1 MKRLT
6 CEMCGSTDLIKQDGV
21 FVCQTCGCKY
31 SIEEAKKMMVEGTV
45 DVSGS
50 TVKVDNERKIENLR
64 TLADRAKAEGD
75 TETAAK
81 YFEELLKEDPNN
93 WEANFYTIYY
103 AAHNIKIAQIGSAAN
118 RVSNIIDTV
127 FGLIKE
133 TLATQEEQNA
143 AKEEVAG
150 AVLNFASYLIPNAT
164 NHLGDSL
171 ESMHEAL
178 ENWMVPI
185 GLMCL
190 HLGDSVIKYFEDY
203 EMAEK
208 IYGVVCNFKGMLSEV
223 ESGRQILNI
232 ANQRLEPMVEA
243 REKKEREEKEA
254 IAAAAKKRT
263 EEYWACHTEERQQL
277 ETEKRDLLEN
287 RKYLNSQIEE
297 LRKKLDAIPSI
308 SMRDEKQKMMNEL
321 KGQLKSLG
329 FFKGKEKKN
338 LQSRIDELGHE
349 MEQLTVSIENEK
361 SSIHHKINE
370 ITDEIKKVDKR
381 VGEIAIE
388 LTKHRCTRGTNKIK

>member
-329 FFKGKEKKN
+329 FFKGKEKRTF
-338 LQSRIDELGHE
+338 SPES
-349 MEQLTVSIENEK
+349 MS
-361 SSIHHKINE
+361 
-370 ITDEIKKVDKR
+370 
-381 VGEIAIE
+381 
-388 LTKHRCTRGTNKIK
+388 

>member
-1 MKRLT
+1 MKWLT

-127 FGLIKE
+127 YSLIKE
-133 TLATQEEQNA
+133 NLHTPDEQKA
-143 AKEEVAG
+143 AGREVAY
-150 AVLNFASYLIPNAT
+150 AVANFSSYLIPNAT
-164 NHLGDSL
+164 NNLGTTTESIDKAVDEWLVPICLMNIHVGDSL
-171 ESMHEAL
+171 
-178 ENWMVPI
+178 V
-185 GLMCL
+185 
-190 HLGDSVIKYFEDY
+190 KYFGDY
-203 EMAEK
+203 EISEK
-208 IYGVVCNFKGMLSEV
+208 AYAVVANFTGMEIT
-223 ESGRQILNI
+223 ETGRQVMDL
-232 ANQRLEPMVEA
+232 AKSRLAPI
-243 REKKEREEKEA
+243 REEKAKRELAEKEA

-263 EEYWACHTEERQQL
+263 EEYWTCHTEERQQL
-277 ETEKRDLLEN
+277 ETEKRALLEK

-297 LRKKLDAIPSI
+297 LRKKLDVIPSI
-308 SMRDEKQKMMNEL
+308 SIRDEKQKMMNEL
-321 KGQLKSLG
+321 KEQLKSLG
-329 FFKGKEKKN
+329 FFKGKEKKS
-338 LQSRIDELGHE
+338 LHTRIDELGHE
-349 MEQLTVSIENEK
+349 MEQLTISIENEK
-361 SSIHHKINE
+361 SSIQHKINE
-370 ITDEIKKVDKR
+370 ITDEIKKVDKH
-381 VGEIAIE
+381 VGEITIE
-388 LTKHRCTRGTNKIK
+388 LTKER

>member
-127 FGLIKE
+127 YSLIKE
-133 TLATQEEQNA
+133 NLHTPDEQ
-143 AKEEVAG
+143 KEAGREVAY
-150 AVLNFASYLIPNAT
+150 AVANFSSYLIPNAT
-164 NHLGDSL
+164 NNLGTTTESIDKAVDEWLVPICLMNIHVGDSL
-171 ESMHEAL
+171 
-178 ENWMVPI
+178 V
-185 GLMCL
+185 
-190 HLGDSVIKYFEDY
+190 KYFGDY
-203 EMAEK
+203 EIAEK
-208 IYGVVCNFKGMLSEV
+208 AYAVVANFTGMEIT
-223 ESGRQILNI
+223 ETGRQVMDL
-232 ANQRLEPMVEA
+232 AKSRLAPI
-243 REKKEREEKEA
+243 REEKAKRELAEKEA

-263 EEYWACHTEERQQL
+263 EEYWTCHTEERQQL
-277 ETEKRDLLEN
+277 ETEKRALLEK

-297 LRKKLDAIPSI
+297 LRKKLDVIPSI
-308 SMRDEKQKMMNEL
+308 SIRDEKQKMMNEL
-321 KGQLKSLG
+321 KEQLKSLG
-329 FFKGKEKKN
+329 FFKGKEKKS
-338 LQSRIDELGHE
+338 LHTRIDELGHE
-349 MEQLTVSIENEK
+349 MEQLTISIENEK
-361 SSIHHKINE
+361 SSIQHKINE
-370 ITDEIKKVDKR
+370 ITDEIKKVDKH
-381 VGEIAIE
+381 VGEITIE
-388 LTKHRCTRGTNKIK
+388 LTKER

>member
-1 MKRLT
+1 M
-6 CEMCGSTDLIKQDGV
+6 
-21 FVCQTCGCKY
+21 
-31 SIEEAKKMMVEGTV
+31 
-45 DVSGS
+45 
-50 TVKVDNERKIENLR
+50 
-64 TLADRAKAEGD
+64 
-75 TETAAK
+75 
-81 YFEELLKEDPNN
+81 
-93 WEANFYTIYY
+93 
-103 AAHNIKIAQIGSAAN
+103 
-118 RVSNIIDTV
+118 
-127 FGLIKE
+127 
-133 TLATQEEQNA
+133 
-143 AKEEVAG
+143 
-150 AVLNFASYLIPNAT
+150 NFASYLIPNAT

-243 REKKEREEKEA
+243 RERKSAKKKKQSQRLQKENRRILGLPYRRKTTARNRKERPPRKPK
-254 IAAAAKKRT
+254 IPKFSNRRT
-263 EEYWACHTEERQQL
+263 TQ
-277 ETEKRDLLEN
+277 
-287 RKYLNSQIEE
+287 
-297 LRKKLDAIPSI
+297 KLDAIPSI

-349 MEQLTVSIENEK
+349 MEQLTVSIENENHRFITKLMK
-361 SSIHHKINE
+361 SP
-370 ITDEIKKVDKR
+370 TRLKKW
-381 VGEIAIE
+381 
-388 LTKHRCTRGTNKIK
+388 TNALVKLRLS

>member
-150 AVLNFASYLIPNAT
+150 VVLNFASYLIPNAT

-388 LTKHRCTRGTNKIK
+388 LTKER

>member
-81 YFEELLKEDPNN
+81 YFEELLKEDANN

-388 LTKHRCTRGTNKIK
+388 LTKER

>member
-127 FGLIKE
+127 YSLIKE
-133 TLATQEEQNA
+133 NLHTPDEQKA
-143 AKEEVAG
+143 AGREVAY
-150 AVLNFASYLIPNAT
+150 AVANFSSYLIPNAT
-164 NHLGDSL
+164 NNLGTTTESIDKAVDEWLVPICLMNIHVGDSL
-171 ESMHEAL
+171 
-178 ENWMVPI
+178 V
-185 GLMCL
+185 
-190 HLGDSVIKYFEDY
+190 KYFGDY
-203 EMAEK
+203 EIAEK
-208 IYGVVCNFKGMLSEV
+208 AYAVVANFTGMEIT
-223 ESGRQILNI
+223 ETGRQVMDL
-232 ANQRLEPMVEA
+232 AKSRLAPI
-243 REKKEREEKEA
+243 REEKAKKELAEKEA

-263 EEYWACHTEERQQL
+263 EEYWTCHTEERQQL
-277 ETEKRDLLEN
+277 ETEKRALLEK
-287 RKYLNSQIEE
+287 RKYMNSQIEE
-297 LRKKLDAIPSI
+297 LRKKLDVIPSI
-308 SMRDEKQKMMNEL
+308 SIRDEKQKMMNEL
-321 KGQLKSLG
+321 KEQLKSLG
-329 FFKGKEKKN
+329 FFKGKEKKS
-338 LQSRIDELGHE
+338 LHTRIDELGHE
-349 MEQLTVSIENEK
+349 MEQLTISIENEK
-361 SSIHHKINE
+361 SSIQHKINE
-370 ITDEIKKVDKR
+370 ITDEIKKVDKH
-381 VGEIAIE
+381 VGEITIE
-388 LTKHRCTRGTNKIK
+388 LTKER

>member
-127 FGLIKE
+127 YSLIKE
-133 TLATQEEQNA
+133 NLHTPDEQKA
-143 AKEEVAG
+143 AGREIAYAVA
-150 AVLNFASYLIPNAT
+150 NFSSYLIPNAT
-164 NHLGDSL
+164 NNLGTTTESIDKAVDEWLVPICLMNIHVGDSL
-171 ESMHEAL
+171 
-178 ENWMVPI
+178 V
-185 GLMCL
+185 
-190 HLGDSVIKYFEDY
+190 KYFGDY
-203 EMAEK
+203 EIAEK
-208 IYGVVCNFKGMLSEV
+208 AYAVVANFTGMEIT
-223 ESGRQILNI
+223 ETGRQVMDL
-232 ANQRLEPMVEA
+232 AKSRLAPI
-243 REKKEREEKEA
+243 REEKAKKELEEKEA
-254 IAAAAKKRT
+254 IAAATKRRT
-263 EEYWACHTEERQQL
+263 EKYWACHEEERKQL
-277 ETEKRDLLEN
+277 EAQMESLLEN
-287 RKYLNSQIEE
+287 RKHLNSKVEV
-297 LRKKLDAIPSI
+297 LRKEMDNVPSI
-308 SMRDEKQKMMNEL
+308 AVRDEKQKVMGNL
-321 KGQLKSLG
+321 KEQLKSLG
-329 FFKGKEKKN
+329 FFKGKEKKSI
-338 LQSRIDELGHE
+338 QARIDELKHE
-349 MEQLTVSIENEK
+349 MEQLTASIESEK
-361 SSIHHKINE
+361 APLQQKISE
-370 ITDEIKKVDKR
+370 LMGEVRKLDEQVGTIT
-381 VGEIAIE
+381 IE
-388 LTKHRCTRGTNKIK
+388 LTKER

>member
-64 TLADRAKAEGD
+64 TLAERAKAEGD

-388 LTKHRCTRGTNKIK
+388 LTKER

>member
-127 FGLIKE
+127 YSLIKE
-133 TLATQEEQNA
+133 NLHTPDEQKA
-143 AKEEVAG
+143 AGREVAY
-150 AVLNFASYLIPNAT
+150 AVANFSSYLIPNAT
-164 NHLGDSL
+164 NNLGTTTESIDKAVDEWLVPICLMNIHVGDSL
-171 ESMHEAL
+171 
-178 ENWMVPI
+178 V
-185 GLMCL
+185 
-190 HLGDSVIKYFEDY
+190 KYFGDY
-203 EMAEK
+203 EIAEK
-208 IYGVVCNFKGMLSEV
+208 AYAVVANFTGMEIT
-223 ESGRQILNI
+223 ETGRQVMDLAKN
-232 ANQRLEPMVEA
+232 RLIPI
-243 REKKEREEKEA
+243 REEKAKKELEEREA
-254 IAAAAKKRT
+254 IAAATKRRT
-263 EEYWACHTEERQQL
+263 EEYWACHEEERKQL
-277 ETEKRDLLEN
+277 EAQMESLLEN
-287 RKYLNSQIEE
+287 RKHLNSQVEA
-297 LRKKLDAIPSI
+297 LRKEMDNVPSI
-308 SMRDEKQKMMNEL
+308 AVRNEKQKVMGDL
-321 KGQLKSLG
+321 KEQLKSLG
-329 FFKGKEKKN
+329 FFKGKEKKSI
-338 LQSRIDELGHE
+338 QARIDELKHE
-349 MEQLTVSIENEK
+349 MEQLTSSIESEK
-361 SSIHHKINE
+361 APLQQKIS
-370 ITDEIKKVDKR
+370 
-381 VGEIAIE
+381 E
-388 LTKHRCTRGTNKIK
+388 LILQIQLQQKIQKIKQKLALRGYIVNC

>member
-6 CEMCGSTDLIKQDGV
+6 CEMCSSTDLIKQDGV

-388 LTKHRCTRGTNKIK
+388 LTKGR

>member
-277 ETEKRDLLEN
+277 KTEKRDLLEN

-388 LTKHRCTRGTNKIK
+388 LTKER

>member
-64 TLADRAKAEGD
+64 TLADRAKAERD

-127 FGLIKE
+127 YSLIKE
-133 TLATQEEQNA
+133 NLHTPDEQ
-143 AKEEVAG
+143 KEAGREVAY
-150 AVLNFASYLIPNAT
+150 AVANFSSYLIPNAT
-164 NHLGDSL
+164 NNLGTTTESIDKAVDEWLVPICLMNIHVGDSL
-171 ESMHEAL
+171 
-178 ENWMVPI
+178 V
-185 GLMCL
+185 
-190 HLGDSVIKYFEDY
+190 KYFGDY
-203 EMAEK
+203 EIAEK
-208 IYGVVCNFKGMLSEV
+208 AYAVVANFTGMEIT
-223 ESGRQILNI
+223 ETGRQVMDL
-232 ANQRLEPMVEA
+232 AKSRLAPI
-243 REKKEREEKEA
+243 REEKAKRELAEKEA

-263 EEYWACHTEERQQL
+263 EEYWTCHTEERQQL
-277 ETEKRDLLEN
+277 ETEKRALLEK

-297 LRKKLDAIPSI
+297 LRKKLDVIPSI
-308 SMRDEKQKMMNEL
+308 SIRDEKKKMMNEL
-321 KGQLKSLG
+321 KEQLKSLG
-329 FFKGKEKKN
+329 FFKGKEKKS
-338 LQSRIDELGHE
+338 LHTRIDELGHE
-349 MEQLTVSIENEK
+349 MEQLTISIENEK
-361 SSIHHKINE
+361 SSIQHKINE
-370 ITDEIKKVDKR
+370 ITDEIKKVDKH
-381 VGEIAIE
+381 VGEITIE
-388 LTKHRCTRGTNKIK
+388 LTKER

>member
-133 TLATQEEQNA
+133 TIATQEEQNA

-388 LTKHRCTRGTNKIK
+388 LTKER

>member
-64 TLADRAKAEGD
+64 TLADRAKAERD

-127 FGLIKE
+127 YSLIKE
-133 TLATQEEQNA
+133 NLHTPDEQ
-143 AKEEVAG
+143 KEAGREVAY
-150 AVLNFASYLIPNAT
+150 AVANFSSYLIPNAT
-164 NHLGDSL
+164 NNLGTTTESIDKAVDEWLVPICLMNIHVGDSL
-171 ESMHEAL
+171 
-178 ENWMVPI
+178 V
-185 GLMCL
+185 
-190 HLGDSVIKYFEDY
+190 KYFGDY
-203 EMAEK
+203 EIAEK
-208 IYGVVCNFKGMLSEV
+208 AYAVVANFTGMEIT
-223 ESGRQILNI
+223 ETGRQVMDL
-232 ANQRLEPMVEA
+232 AKSRLAPI
-243 REKKEREEKEA
+243 REEKAKRELAEKEA

-263 EEYWACHTEERQQL
+263 EEYWTCHTEERQQL
-277 ETEKRDLLEN
+277 ETEKRALLEK

-297 LRKKLDAIPSI
+297 LRKKLDVIPSI
-308 SMRDEKQKMMNEL
+308 SIRDEKQKMMNEL
-321 KGQLKSLG
+321 KEQLKSLG
-329 FFKGKEKKN
+329 FFKGKEKKS
-338 LQSRIDELGHE
+338 LHTRIDELGHE
-349 MEQLTVSIENEK
+349 MEQLTISIENEK
-361 SSIHHKINE
+361 SSIQHKINE
-370 ITDEIKKVDKR
+370 ITDEIKKVDKH
-381 VGEIAIE
+381 VGEITIE
-388 LTKHRCTRGTNKIK
+388 LTKER

>member
-1 MKRLT
+1 MT

-388 LTKHRCTRGTNKIK
+388 LTKER

>member
-164 NHLGDSL
+164 NHLGDSP

-388 LTKHRCTRGTNKIK
+388 LTKER

>member
-127 FGLIKE
+127 YSLIKE
-133 TLATQEEQNA
+133 NLHTPDEQKA
-143 AKEEVAG
+143 AGREVAY
-150 AVLNFASYLIPNAT
+150 AVANFSSYLIPNAT
-164 NHLGDSL
+164 NNLGTTTESIDKAVDEWLVPICLMNIHVGDSL
-171 ESMHEAL
+171 
-178 ENWMVPI
+178 V
-185 GLMCL
+185 
-190 HLGDSVIKYFEDY
+190 KYFGDY
-203 EMAEK
+203 EIAEK
-208 IYGVVCNFKGMLSEV
+208 AYAVVANFTGMEIT
-223 ESGRQILNI
+223 ETGRQVMDLAKN
-232 ANQRLEPMVEA
+232 RLIPI
-243 REKKEREEKEA
+243 REEKAKKELEEKEA
-254 IAAAAKKRT
+254 IAAATKRRT
-263 EEYWACHTEERQQL
+263 EEYWACHEEERKQL
-277 ETEKRDLLEN
+277 EAQMESLLEN
-287 RKYLNSQIEE
+287 RKHLNSQVEA
-297 LRKKLDAIPSI
+297 LRKEMDNVPSI
-308 SMRDEKQKMMNEL
+308 AVRDEKQKVMGDL
-321 KGQLKSLG
+321 KEQLKSLG
-329 FFKGKEKKN
+329 FFKGKEKKSI
-338 LQSRIDELGHE
+338 QARIDELKHE
-349 MEQLTVSIENEK
+349 MEQLTASIESEK
-361 SSIHHKINE
+361 APLQQKIS
-370 ITDEIKKVDKR
+370 
-381 VGEIAIE
+381 E
-388 LTKHRCTRGTNKIK
+388 LILQIQLQQKIQKIKQKLALRGYIVNC

>member
-150 AVLNFASYLIPNAT
+150 AVLNFASYLIPNAM

-388 LTKHRCTRGTNKIK
+388 LTKER

>member
-127 FGLIKE
+127 YSLIKE
-133 TLATQEEQNA
+133 NLHTPDEQKA
-143 AKEEVAG
+143 AGREVAY
-150 AVLNFASYLIPNAT
+150 AVANFSSYLIPNAT
-164 NHLGDSL
+164 NNLGTTAESIDKAVDEWLVPICLMNIHVGDSL
-171 ESMHEAL
+171 
-178 ENWMVPI
+178 V
-185 GLMCL
+185 
-190 HLGDSVIKYFEDY
+190 KYFGDY
-203 EMAEK
+203 EIAEK
-208 IYGVVCNFKGMLSEV
+208 AYAVVANFTGMEIT
-223 ESGRQILNI
+223 ETGRQVMDL
-232 ANQRLEPMVEA
+232 AKSRLAPI
-243 REKKEREEKEA
+243 REEKAKRELAEKEA

-263 EEYWACHTEERQQL
+263 EEYWTCHTEERQQL
-277 ETEKRDLLEN
+277 ETEKRALLEK

-297 LRKKLDAIPSI
+297 LRKKLDVIPSI
-308 SMRDEKQKMMNEL
+308 SIRDEKQKMMNEL
-321 KGQLKSLG
+321 KEQLKSLG
-329 FFKGKEKKN
+329 FFKGKEKKS
-338 LQSRIDELGHE
+338 LHTRIDELGHE
-349 MEQLTVSIENEK
+349 MEQLTISIENEK
-361 SSIHHKINE
+361 SSIQHKINE
-370 ITDEIKKVDKR
+370 ITDEIKKVDKH
-381 VGEIAIE
+381 VGEITIE
-388 LTKHRCTRGTNKIK
+388 LTKER

>member
-75 TETAAK
+75 TETDAK

-388 LTKHRCTRGTNKIK
+388 LTKER

>member
-321 KGQLKSLG
+321 KGQLESLG

-388 LTKHRCTRGTNKIK
+388 LTKER

>member
-103 AAHNIKIAQIGSAAN
+103 AAHNIKIAQIGGAAN

-127 FGLIKE
+127 YSLIKE
-133 TLATQEEQNA
+133 NLHTPDEQ
-143 AKEEVAG
+143 KEAGREVAY
-150 AVLNFASYLIPNAT
+150 AVANFSSYLIPNAT
-164 NHLGDSL
+164 NNLGTTTESIDKAVDEWLVPICLMNIHVGDSL
-171 ESMHEAL
+171 
-178 ENWMVPI
+178 V
-185 GLMCL
+185 
-190 HLGDSVIKYFEDY
+190 KYFGDY
-203 EMAEK
+203 EIAEK
-208 IYGVVCNFKGMLSEV
+208 AYAVVANFTGMEIT
-223 ESGRQILNI
+223 ETGRQVMDL
-232 ANQRLEPMVEA
+232 AKSRLAPI
-243 REKKEREEKEA
+243 REEKAKRELAEKEA

-263 EEYWACHTEERQQL
+263 EEYWTCHTEERQQL
-277 ETEKRDLLEN
+277 ETEKRALLEK

-297 LRKKLDAIPSI
+297 LRKKLDVIPSI
-308 SMRDEKQKMMNEL
+308 SIRDEKQKMMNEL
-321 KGQLKSLG
+321 KEQLKSLG
-329 FFKGKEKKN
+329 FFKGKEKKS
-338 LQSRIDELGHE
+338 LHTRIDELGHE
-349 MEQLTVSIENEK
+349 MEQLTISIENEK
-361 SSIHHKINE
+361 SSIQHKINE
-370 ITDEIKKVDKR
+370 ITDEIKKVDKH
-381 VGEIAIE
+381 VGEITIE
-388 LTKHRCTRGTNKIK
+388 LTKER

>member
-171 ESMHEAL
+171 ENMHEAL

-388 LTKHRCTRGTNKIK
+388 LTKER

>member
-127 FGLIKE
+127 YSLIKE
-133 TLATQEEQNA
+133 NLHTPDEQKA
-143 AKEEVAG
+143 AGREVAY
-150 AVLNFASYLIPNAT
+150 AVANFSSYLIPNAT
-164 NHLGDSL
+164 NNLGTTTESIDKAVDEWLVPICLMNIHVGDSL
-171 ESMHEAL
+171 
-178 ENWMVPI
+178 V
-185 GLMCL
+185 
-190 HLGDSVIKYFEDY
+190 KYFGDY
-203 EMAEK
+203 EIAEK
-208 IYGVVCNFKGMLSEV
+208 AYAVVANFTGMEIT
-223 ESGRQILNI
+223 ETGRQVMDLAKN
-232 ANQRLEPMVEA
+232 RLIPI
-243 REKKEREEKEA
+243 REEKAKKELEEKEA
-254 IAAAAKKRT
+254 IAAATKRRT
-263 EEYWACHTEERQQL
+263 EEYWACHEEERKQL
-277 ETEKRDLLEN
+277 EAQMESLLEN
-287 RKYLNSQIEE
+287 RKHLNSQVEA
-297 LRKKLDAIPSI
+297 LRKEMDNVPSI
-308 SMRDEKQKMMNEL
+308 AVRDEKQKVMGDL
-321 KGQLKSLG
+321 KEQLKSLG
-329 FFKGKEKKN
+329 FFKGKEKKSI
-338 LQSRIDELGHE
+338 QARIDELKHE
-349 MEQLTVSIENEK
+349 MEQLTASIESEK
-361 SSIHHKINE
+361 APLQQKIS
-370 ITDEIKKVDKR
+370 
-381 VGEIAIE
+381 E
-388 LTKHRCTRGTNKIK
+388 LICF

>member
-31 SIEEAKKMMVEGTV
+31 SIEEAKKMMVEGIV

-388 LTKHRCTRGTNKIK
+388 LTKER

>member
-308 SMRDEKQKMMNEL
+308 SMRDEMQKMMNEL

-388 LTKHRCTRGTNKIK
+388 LTKER

>member
-1 MKRLT
+1 M
-6 CEMCGSTDLIKQDGV
+6 
-21 FVCQTCGCKY
+21 
-31 SIEEAKKMMVEGTV
+31 
-45 DVSGS
+45 
-50 TVKVDNERKIENLR
+50 
-64 TLADRAKAEGD
+64 
-75 TETAAK
+75 
-81 YFEELLKEDPNN
+81 
-93 WEANFYTIYY
+93 
-103 AAHNIKIAQIGSAAN
+103 
-118 RVSNIIDTV
+118 
-127 FGLIKE
+127 
-133 TLATQEEQNA
+133 
-143 AKEEVAG
+143 
-150 AVLNFASYLIPNAT
+150 NFASYLIPNAT

-338 LQSRIDELGHE
+338 LKSRIDELGHE

-388 LTKHRCTRGTNKIK
+388 LTKER

>member
-127 FGLIKE
+127 YSLIKE
-133 TLATQEEQNA
+133 NLHTPDEQKA
-143 AKEEVAG
+143 AGREVAY
-150 AVLNFASYLIPNAT
+150 AVANFSSYLIPNAT
-164 NHLGDSL
+164 NNLGTTTESIDKAVDEWLVPICLMNIHVGDSL
-171 ESMHEAL
+171 
-178 ENWMVPI
+178 V
-185 GLMCL
+185 
-190 HLGDSVIKYFEDY
+190 KYFGDY
-203 EMAEK
+203 EIAEK
-208 IYGVVCNFKGMLSEV
+208 AYAVVANFTGMEIT
-223 ESGRQILNI
+223 ETGRQVMDLAKN
-232 ANQRLEPMVEA
+232 RLTPI
-243 REKKEREEKEA
+243 REEKAKKELEEKKA
-254 IAAAAKKRT
+254 IAAATKRRT
-263 EEYWACHTEERQQL
+263 EEYWACHEEERKQL
-277 ETEKRDLLEN
+277 EAQMESLLEN
-287 RKYLNSQIEE
+287 RKHLNSKVEV
-297 LRKKLDAIPSI
+297 LRKEMDNVPSI
-308 SMRDEKQKMMNEL
+308 AVRDEKQKVMGDL
-321 KGQLKSLG
+321 KEQLKSLG
-329 FFKGKEKKN
+329 FFKGKEKKSI
-338 LQSRIDELGHE
+338 QARIDELKHE
-349 MEQLTVSIENEK
+349 MEQLTASIESEK
-361 SSIHHKINE
+361 APLQQKISE
-370 ITDEIKKVDKR
+370 LMGEVRKLDEQVGTIT
-381 VGEIAIE
+381 IE
-388 LTKHRCTRGTNKIK
+388 LTKER

>member
-50 TVKVDNERKIENLR
+50 TVKIDNERKIENLR

-388 LTKHRCTRGTNKIK
+388 LTKER

>member
-150 AVLNFASYLIPNAT
+150 AVLNFASYLFPNAT

-388 LTKHRCTRGTNKIK
+388 LTKER

>member
-64 TLADRAKAEGD
+64 TLANRAKAEGD

-127 FGLIKE
+127 YSLIKE
-133 TLATQEEQNA
+133 NLHTPDEQKA
-143 AKEEVAG
+143 AGREVAY
-150 AVLNFASYLIPNAT
+150 AVANFSSYLIPNAT
-164 NHLGDSL
+164 NNLGTTTESIDKAVDEWLVPICLMNIHVGDSL
-171 ESMHEAL
+171 
-178 ENWMVPI
+178 V
-185 GLMCL
+185 
-190 HLGDSVIKYFEDY
+190 KYFGDY
-203 EMAEK
+203 EIAEK
-208 IYGVVCNFKGMLSEV
+208 AYAVVANFTGMEIT
-223 ESGRQILNI
+223 ETGRQVMDL
-232 ANQRLEPMVEA
+232 AKSRLAPI
-243 REKKEREEKEA
+243 REEKAKRELAEKEA

-263 EEYWACHTEERQQL
+263 EEYWTCHEEERKQL
-277 ETEKRDLLEN
+277 EAQMESLLEN
-287 RKYLNSQIEE
+287 RKHLNSQVEA
-297 LRKKLDAIPSI
+297 LRKEMDNVPSI
-308 SMRDEKQKMMNEL
+308 AVRNEKQKVMGDL
-321 KGQLKSLG
+321 KEQLKSLG
-329 FFKGKEKKN
+329 FFKGKEKKSI
-338 LQSRIDELGHE
+338 QARIDELKHE
-349 MEQLTVSIENEK
+349 MEQLTSSIESEK
-361 SSIHHKINE
+361 APLQQKISE
-370 ITDEIKKVDKR
+370 LMGEVRKLDEQVGTIT
-381 VGEIAIE
+381 IE
-388 LTKHRCTRGTNKIK
+388 LTKER

>member
-50 TVKVDNERKIENLR
+50 TVKVDNKRKIENLR

-127 FGLIKE
+127 YSLIKE
-133 TLATQEEQNA
+133 NLHTPDEQKA
-143 AKEEVAG
+143 AGREVAY
-150 AVLNFASYLIPNAT
+150 AVANFSSYLIPNAT
-164 NHLGDSL
+164 NNLGTTTESIDKAVDEWLVPICLMNIHVGDSL
-171 ESMHEAL
+171 
-178 ENWMVPI
+178 V
-185 GLMCL
+185 
-190 HLGDSVIKYFEDY
+190 KYFGDY
-203 EMAEK
+203 EIAEK
-208 IYGVVCNFKGMLSEV
+208 AYAVVANFTGMEIT
-223 ESGRQILNI
+223 ETGRQVMDL
-232 ANQRLEPMVEA
+232 AKSRLAPI
-243 REKKEREEKEA
+243 REEKAKRELAEKEA

-263 EEYWACHTEERQQL
+263 EEYWTCHTEERQQL
-277 ETEKRDLLEN
+277 ETEKRALLEK

-297 LRKKLDAIPSI
+297 LRKKLDVIPSI
-308 SMRDEKQKMMNEL
+308 SIRDEKQKMMNEL
-321 KGQLKSLG
+321 KEQLKSLG
-329 FFKGKEKKN
+329 FFKGKEKKS
-338 LQSRIDELGHE
+338 LHTRIDELGHE
-349 MEQLTVSIENEK
+349 MEQLTISIENEK
-361 SSIHHKINE
+361 SSIQHKINE
-370 ITDEIKKVDKR
+370 ITDEIKKVDKH
-381 VGEIAIE
+381 VGEITIE
-388 LTKHRCTRGTNKIK
+388 LTKER

>member
-388 LTKHRCTRGTNKIK
+388 LIKER